1 MAGIGQVLMFP
12 FWVCFG
18 WGNKNMVG
26 GAHKRL
32 DPDEEGAA
40 PEESPVP
47 QRIAAAE
54 SIAFLDQ
61 QLESAREV
69 TAHEEQRAA
78 ELHEKAKRL
87 YAAGRHTESRQAMS
101 SCLIAQEAARKMGAR
116 VVTFERTVNTLK
128 LNAVDAQFTSMLRA
142 AADAARAQATGT
154 EAEEISKLQQ
164 ELAES
169 MKNTERSKGIL
180 DAGLSR
186 DDVYIDEN
194 GAAVSMQEK
203 LEAEMRALASSSSPP
218 YQPAPSSEKARPA
231 SAYTQGIAP
240 NASARAPAPVAAKP
254 QKNVTLV

>member
-32 DPDEEGAA
+32 DPDEEAA

-169 MKNTERSKGIL
+169 MKSTERSKGIL

-203 LEAEMRALASSSSPP
+203 LEAEMRALASASSH
-218 YQPAPSSEKARPA
+218 QPAPPLEKARPA

-240 NASARAPAPVAAKP
+240 NAASPAPVAAKP
-254 QKNVTLV
+254 QKKIAVV